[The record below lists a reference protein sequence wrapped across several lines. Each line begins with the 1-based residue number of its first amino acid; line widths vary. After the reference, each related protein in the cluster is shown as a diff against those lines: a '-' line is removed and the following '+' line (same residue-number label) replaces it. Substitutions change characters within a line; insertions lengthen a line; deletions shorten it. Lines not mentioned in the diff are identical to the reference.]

1 MARLTYP
8 CGGPPC
14 FDLAGFDPQPYSPP
28 NPAMEI
34 MLAVAVL
41 VALVWSAVFF
51 RAAGLLGGCLAV
63 LLAGCCFGHP
73 FFNLPVGPIP
83 LTLDRL
89 LWAALV
95 GLFVVARRLGRIE
108 KKPLGAAD
116 WTLIAFTAWLILST
130 LTHDWRW
137 DGNQPLATLLF
148 FYLMPVGLY
157 FVARETPLS
166 ERSTAGLFACMGVFG
181 LYLAVTAVA
190 EVQKQWWLVFPA
202 YMADP
207 NVEEFFGRGRGPM
220 LNPIGCGFYLSACLF
235 AALMWWPRLG
245 RAGRAAL
252 VVAVVVFAAGAWATA
267 TRSVWMGMAGGLML
281 IVMLAA
287 RKSWRVPILG
297 GAIVLGVLLA
307 ATQWERLLAFKR
319 DDRLSAQEAA
329 RSVELRPILARVA
342 WNMFRD
348 RPLAGCGFGQYLN
361 AHRDYL
367 ADRSVDLPLEK
378 ARPYIQHNVFLSLLA
393 ETGLIG
399 MTLLAAVLALWTR
412 DAWRAWRRLDAPPW
426 NRQLGLVFLG
436 LMVAYLC
443 NAMFHEMSRI
453 ATVNMLLLFMA
464 GLACH
469 VVGQRETERS

>member
-1 MARLTYP
+1 
-8 CGGPPC
+8 
-14 FDLAGFDPQPYSPP
+14 
-28 NPAMEI
+28 MEI
-34 MLAVAVL
+34 ILAIAAL
-41 VALVWSAVFF
+41 VALVWGAVFF
-51 RAAGLLGGCLAV
+51 RAAGLLGGCLLV

-89 LWAALV
+89 LWVALI
-95 GLFVVARRLGRIE
+95 GLFLVARRLGWIE
-108 KKPLGAAD
+108 QKPLGAAD
-116 WTLIAFTAWLILST
+116 WTLIAFTAWLTLST
-130 LTHDWRW
+130 LMHDWRW

-148 FYLMPVGLY
+148 FYLMPVGMY

-166 ERSTAGLFACMGVFG
+166 ERSTAVLFACMGLFG

-190 EVQKQWWLVFPA
+190 EVQKQWWLVFPT

-220 LNPIGCGFYLSACLF
+220 LNPIGAGFYLSACLF

-252 VVAVVVFAAGAWATA
+252 VVAVVVFVAGAWATA

-287 RKSWRVPILG
+287 RKSWRVPLVG
-297 GAIVLGVLLA
+297 GALMVGVLLA

-319 DDRLSAQEAA
+319 DDHLSAQEAA

-361 AHRDYL
+361 THRDYL

-378 ARPYIQHNVFLSLLA
+378 ARSYIQHNVFLSLLA

-399 MTLLAAVLALWTR
+399 MTLFAALLALWTR
-412 DAWRAWRRLDAPPW
+412 DAWRAWRRLDAPPST
-426 NRQLGLVFLG
+426 RQLGLVFLG

-443 NAMFHEMSRI
+443 NAMFHEMSQI
-453 ATVNMLLLFMA
+453 ATVNMLVLFMA

-469 VVGQRETERS
+469 MAQQRQTVVNAKNGVMLDGEPGEAPAHS